1 MQRVQRVVLTHVL
14 PVSTRVDF
22 RLGMNR
28 RRVWTLEW
36 LTLLPAIGPL
46 PQRSHLWDMVGL
58 AS

>member
-1 MQRVQRVVLTHVL
+1 VRT
-14 PVSTRVDF
+14 F
-22 RLGMNR
+22 
-28 RRVWTLEW
+28 EW